1 MYNGTT
7 CSVFSKSPVNASS
20 YFHNLRNK
28 EREKKQ
34 RPWDTDTQRELMQYH
49 WEGKSVLWL
58 LGCPSVSVIK
68 TPLPIQKMQVQSLG
82 HEDTPEKEMAT
93 HSSSLAWEISWME
106 EPGGYSPWG
115 CKRVGCDL
123 VTKQQHCHYG
133 SPQKK

>member
-1 MYNGTT
+1 MY
-7 CSVFSKSPVNASS
+7 K
-20 YFHNLRNK
+20 
-28 EREKKQ
+28 
-34 RPWDTDTQRELMQYH
+34 RELMQYH

-58 LGCPSVSVIK
+58 LGFPSVSVIK

-115 CKRVGCDL
+115 CKESDTTEQLTHTQTHTHTYTEAMNIQNMFIKLYVEQNFE
-123 VTKQQHCHYG
+123 K
-133 SPQKK
+133 

>member
-1 MYNGTT
+1 MY
-7 CSVFSKSPVNASS
+7 K
-20 YFHNLRNK
+20 
-28 EREKKQ
+28 
-34 RPWDTDTQRELMQYH
+34 RELMQYH

-58 LGCPSVSVIK
+58 LGFSSVSVIK